1 MHATRTIICENTKCM
16 GQILVRPTISWPIQ
30 PKMWVDHGLAGLPYQ
45 VPVVDVHLSLSLSLH
60 KRRLF
65 IATRQPAVSRSL
77 YQVDEFI
84 YRQVDSG

>member
-1 MHATRTIICENTKCM
+1 MHGPDISKANDIVAHPTQNVGGR
-16 GQILVRPTISWPIQ
+16 RPSRPS
-30 PKMWVDHGLAGLPYQ
+30 LPS
-45 VPVVDVHLSLSLSLH
+45 PRGRCPPLSLSLSLH

-84 YRQVDSG
+84 YRQVDTG